1 MNKAALIDFMTEGVH
16 EIATLSQY
24 TPPERFYYKPA
35 EQVWSAAEN
44 VQHLMQ
50 SVQPLNRLLG
60 RPKSYFI
67 EKWGIPTQVSR
78 SYEAI
83 VEAYHAALGG
93 GRVATGAF
101 VPLSP
106 NPKLNL
112 LTEEFKQDYAALI
125 DFIGQWEEKDLDE
138 HVIPHPLMGP
148 LTVREMLLFTA
159 YHLRHHLQIM
169 LQRVNSAPL
178 V

>member
-1 MNKAALIDFMTEGVH
+1 MNKAALIDFLTEGVND
-16 EIATLSQY
+16 IAVFSQN
-24 TPPERFYYKPA
+24 TPSERFYYKPA
-35 EQVWSAAEN
+35 EQVWSVAEN

-67 EKWGIPTQVSR
+67 EKWGRSTHASR
-78 SYEAI
+78 SYDAV

-93 GRVATGAF
+93 GRAATGAF
-101 VPLSP
+101 IPLSP
-106 NPKLNL
+106 NPKLSL
-112 LTEEFKQDYAALI
+112 LTEEFKQEYAALI
-125 DFIGQWEEKDLDE
+125 DLMGQWEEKELDE
-138 HVIPHPLMGP
+138 HIIPHPLMGP

-169 LQRVNSAPL
+169 LHRVNSVL
-178 V
+178 LF

>member
-1 MNKAALIDFMTEGVH
+1 MNKSALIDFLTEGVN
-16 EIATLSQY
+16 EIAVLSQY
-24 TPPERFYYKPA
+24 TAAERFYYKPA

-67 EKWGIPTQVSR
+67 EKWGTPTQASR
-78 SYEAI
+78 PYEAV

-93 GRVATGAF
+93 GRAATGAF

-106 NPKLNL
+106 NAELSL
-112 LTEEFKQDYAALI
+112 LTEEFKQDYAALMEHV
-125 DFIGQWEEKDLDE
+125 GQWEEKALDE

-169 LQRVNSAPL
+169 LNRVNSAAL
-178 V
+178 I

>member
-1 MNKAALIDFMTEGVH
+1 MNKAALIDFLTEGVN

-24 TPPERFYYKPA
+24 TPSEKFYYKPA

-67 EKWGIPTQVSR
+67 EKWGIPTHASR
-78 SYEAI
+78 SYDAV
-83 VEAYHAALGG
+83 VEAYHTALGG
-93 GRVATGAF
+93 GRAATGAF
-101 VPLSP
+101 VALIP
-106 NPKLNL
+106 NPKLSL
-112 LTEEFKQDYAALI
+112 LTEEFMRDYAALI
-125 DFIGQWEEKDLDE
+125 DLLGQWEEKALDE
-138 HVIPHPLMGP
+138 HIIPHPLMGP

-169 LQRVNSAPL
+169 LHRVNLASP